1 MAVQVPTNP
10 VEIAEAVGKTA
21 ENFSG
26 NDRKMFIGITIMFL
40 ICIVYL
46 TWQFSADVKHQ
57 RWEFLQQI
65 DKITERMMNSFD
77 KNTQATWELRNTID
91 DIKK

>member
-46 TWQFSADVKHQ
+46 TWQFSSDVKHQ
-57 RWEFLQQI
+57 R
-65 DKITERMMNSFD
+65 
-77 KNTQATWELRNTID
+77 
-91 DIKK
+91 